1 MQWGILAIRNIM
13 EKNPENQAVLAS
25 ISVTGDL
32 VDSALMREM
41 GFEISNENGKFVL
54 TPLQS

>member
-25 ISVTGDL
+25 VSITGDL
-32 VDSALMREM
+32 VDSALIREM
-41 GFEISNENGKFVL
+41 GFEVASEGGKFVL
-54 TPLQS
+54 KPLQS